1 MADVNLSQLPLIQ
14 PLFTL
19 GWKKHDVNMYIS
31 EEIMSFFFKSY
42 LIYDSSEVSG
52 YLSAAGKRVI
62 CPRPS
67 WPTGLR
73 DINPI

>member
-1 MADVNLSQLPLIQ
+1 MADVVNLSQLPLIQ

-31 EEIMSFFFKSY
+31 EEMMSFFFFKSY

-67 WPTGLR
+67 
-73 DINPI
+73 